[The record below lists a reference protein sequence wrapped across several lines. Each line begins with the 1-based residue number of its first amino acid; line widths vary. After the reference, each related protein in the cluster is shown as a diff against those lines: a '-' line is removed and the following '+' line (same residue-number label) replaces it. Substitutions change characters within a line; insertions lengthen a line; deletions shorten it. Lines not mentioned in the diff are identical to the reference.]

1 MSLPAILG
9 AAVLNL
15 KEVMLSPPAG
25 STLVNFMAGTFMAAV
40 TGYFAIILLL
50 DVIKK
55 NRLPWFGYY
64 CLTVAF
70 VGLAVIFLN

>member
-1 MSLPAILG
+1 M
-9 AAVLNL
+9 
-15 KEVMLSPPAG
+15 SPPAG
-25 STLVNFMAGTFMAAV
+25 STLVNIVAGTLMAAV

-64 CLTVAF
+64 CLVVAF
-70 VGLAVIFLN
+70 VGLAFIFLR